1 MTDIFQKR
9 ILMVDK
15 AIYFFAILFLCT
27 VTNTIFLNQFG
38 YFIPLLLILYR
49 YYLTKENPFQKTGL
63 EYALLF
69 YIVVEIISTLLSLDK
84 LDSLDNLRKRFLL
97 IPTMYVFLF
106 AAHDLKRTKQFVMIY
121 LGAAITT
128 MIVYIGLAYKY
139 YINSFYQIY
148 ESGPGT
154 FQYPITSSELM
165 SFSLVLLFAFLIHE
179 KLPAKKRILILLG
192 FLINLV
198 ALLATYKRTGWM
210 GAAAGILFVIILS
223 KRWLI
228 LSPVV
233 VGIIILALVEK
244 NVSNVLI
251 YSHSQNSVTKIS
263 EFKTEGRATD
273 IYPEGNNF
281 YLSDYDNGLIKYEG
295 TKIIDKSVTES
306 PVTSFTHWKNNF
318 YIANLLDTR
327 FVQFQLDNNN
337 KLQKGPEFLSSGFT
351 VDWKVANGFLYVLDS
366 DSGLT
371 IFRNPVNPKDKIKFP
386 TPCDIE
392 YQKLFVDSNY
402 VLLYSKSNQLSVY
415 SLDKS
420 IPNQLSLTRIFPDGS
435 NLIYYSSGKVLMEE
449 SNCIKLYSLDKNVLR
464 LLSVNRNLN
473 SIYSIKESKDNLTA
487 VTTKGILYDLEGIS
501 SGQIISKQILNLGF
515 VPKSFETG
523 DGKLFFTQVKRSRLF
538 SSFDPYNASNITR
551 LALWNAGWK
560 MFLDHP
566 LFGVGDI
573 DLAWLYKQ
581 YKHDYDKE
589 IQGHMHNNFV
599 HILVT
604 LGILGFA
611 AVLFLFYRIFGIHVK
626 NYLLLKNEIFSG
638 SFALGA
644 AGIFVSFIIA
654 GLTEWNF
661 GDHEII
667 TVVWFTLGFSI
678 ALVNFCNKKYESV

>member
-1 MTDIFQKR
+1 MAELSQKH
-9 ILMVDK
+9 IQIVDK
-15 AIYFFAILFLCT
+15 AIYIFSILFLCT

-49 YYLTKENPFQKTGL
+49 YYITKENPFQKTGL

-69 YIVVEIISTLLSLDK
+69 YIAAEIISTILSMDK

-97 IPTMYVFLF
+97 IPTIYVFLF
-106 AAHDLKRTKQFVMIY
+106 AAHDFNRTKQFVMIY
-121 LGAAITT
+121 LGAALAT

-179 KLPAKKRILILLG
+179 KLPLKKRIFVLLG
-192 FLINLV
+192 FIINLI
-198 ALLATYKRTGWM
+198 ALLATYKRTGWI
-210 GAAAGILFVIILS
+210 GAAAGILLIIILS
-223 KRWLI
+223 RRWLI

-233 VGIIILALVEK
+233 IGIIILALIEK
-244 NVSNVLI
+244 NISNVFI
-251 YSHSQNSVTKIS
+251 FDQKQNSAEKVS
-263 EFKTEGRATD
+263 EFKTGGRATD
-273 IYPEGNNF
+273 IYPAGNDF
-281 YLSDYDNGLIKYEG
+281 YLSDYDNGLIKYSSL
-295 TKIIDKSVTES
+295 KITDKIKTES
-306 PVTSFTHWKNNF
+306 PVTSFTNWKDNF

-327 FVQFQLDNNN
+327 FVQFQLNNN

-371 IFRNPVNPKDKIKFP
+371 IFRNPVNPKDKIKFS
-386 TPCDIE
+386 TPGNIE
-392 YQKLFVDSNY
+392 YSKLFVDSTY
-402 VLLYSKSNQLSVY
+402 VILFSKSNQLNIY
-415 SLDKS
+415 SLNES
-420 IPNQLSLTRIFPDGS
+420 IPSQISFFHTFPEGT
-435 NLIYYSSGKVLMEE
+435 NLVYYSSGKVIMEE
-449 SNCIKLYSLDKNVLR
+449 SNSLKLYSVEKNFLR
-464 LLSVNRNLN
+464 LLSVDKNLN
-473 SIYSIKESKDNLTA
+473 SIYTIKKSNENLVA
-487 VTTKGILYDLEGIS
+487 VTTKGIVYTLDGFS
-501 SGQIISKQILNLGF
+501 SGQIVSRKILNLGF
-515 VPKSFETG
+515 VPKSFQAENG
-523 DGKLFFTQVKRSRLF
+523 RLFFTQVKRSRLF
-538 SSFDPYNASNITR
+538 SSFDPYNPSNITR
-551 LALWNAGWK
+551 LALWSAGLK
-560 MFLDHP
+560 IFLDHP
-566 LFGVGDI
+566 VCGVGDI
-573 DLAWLYKQ
+573 DLAWLYKL

-589 IQGHMHNNFV
+589 IQGHMHNNFI

-611 AVLFLFYRIFGIHVK
+611 AVLFLFYKILLIHIT
-626 NYLLLKNEIFSG
+626 NYIQLKNEIFSG

-644 AGIFVSFIIA
+644 AGLFVSFLVA

-678 ALVNFCNKKYESV
+678 ALKNFHNKKLNA